1 MQKWGIRGRVVG
13 SLIVMGS
20 LLDSRPPAL
29 AAADEVQR
37 GDHSRSPAAA
47 SASRQSRGN

>member
-29 AAADEVQR
+29 VAADEYSEAITRAVR
-37 GDHSRSPAAA
+37 CCLGVPTESW
-47 SASRQSRGN
+47 